1 MKKIFELG
9 FYVTFGAG
17 IAFGISSF
25 TILSEM
31 FKVASSFWVIVSIC
45 LAGIVCMLLSSSIAE
60 LASMYPS
67 APGVRTYLKVAL
79 PPRTSLFLVYLYL
92 MFMIMVAGIESYLF
106 ALVVGKLFP
115 QLHELHHVL
124 FVVLT
129 LLACTVI
136 VNLLGLELPRGVQM
150 FTTTALILGVL
161 GLGAYGAGAHLSE
174 LHWNSTTIM
183 ARQPLGHPAWQVLG
197 AVGSAVY
204 LFIGF
209 EWVTMMGFTAKAY
222 ERKIPISMPLAILT
236 NIVAYCVFSLAMATR
251 MQVANITVTDIP
263 QIPYFVQIFGARGSV
278 VGLVLSI
285 LAIVSC
291 FNAGVMGGSRLIH
304 ALAREGNFP
313 KSWGRISLNTG
324 APIGGVLAL
333 GVMAAI
339 ASVVIVRF
347 KLAEITAVV
356 GSTIVCFV
364 YAAFMWAVLRLRK
377 TQPNARRTFRSPL
390 PVWLQW
396 VMIGVLPVAGI
407 GALFGLEGKTF
418 YYGLATI
425 TGLVLVSAVT
435 VWWST
440 RYKNAT
446 ALNLQTKTS

>member
-1 MKKIFELG
+1 MKKAFELG

-25 TILSEM
+25 TILSEL
-31 FKVASSFWVIVSIC
+31 FKVASSFWIVVSIC
-45 LAGIVCMLLSSSIAE
+45 LAGVVCMLLSSAIAE

-92 MFMIMVAGIESYLF
+92 IFMIMVAGIESYLF
-106 ALVVGKLFP
+106 ALVVRYLFP
-115 QLHELHHVL
+115 QLPALA
-124 FVVLT
+124 VVLT

-150 FTTTALILGVL
+150 FTTTALILSVLFL
-161 GLGAYGAGAHLSE
+161 GLSGAVTHLGN
-174 LHWNSTTIM
+174 LHWNAASISS
-183 ARQPLGHPAWQVLG
+183 GHPLSQVGDAL
-197 AVGSAVY
+197 GSAVY

-209 EWVTMMGFTAKAY
+209 EWVTMMGFSAKSY
-222 ERKIPISMPLAILT
+222 EHKIPISMPLAILT
-236 NIVAYCVFSLAMATR
+236 NIVAYCIFSLALATR
-251 MQVANITVTDIP
+251 MSVTGITATAIP
-263 QIPYFVQIFGARGSV
+263 QIPYFVQIFGPRGSI

-291 FNAGVMGGSRLIH
+291 FNAGVMGGSRLIY

-313 KSWGRISLNTG
+313 KSWGKLSLTTG

-333 GVMAAI
+333 GVLASI
-339 ASVVIVRF
+339 ASVIIVSF
-347 KLAEITAVV
+347 ELEEVAAVV
-356 GSTIVCFV
+356 GSAIVCCV

-390 PVWLQW
+390 PVWLHW
-396 VMIGVLPVAGI
+396 VLIVILPMAGVL
-407 GALFGLEGKTF
+407 ALFGIKGKTLQV
-418 YYGLATI
+418 LAT
-425 TGLVLVSAVT
+425 TGGLIVVSAVT
-435 VWWST
+435 TLWST
-440 RYKNAT
+440 RYNRNEAAMRMQAKAT
-446 ALNLQTKTS
+446 S